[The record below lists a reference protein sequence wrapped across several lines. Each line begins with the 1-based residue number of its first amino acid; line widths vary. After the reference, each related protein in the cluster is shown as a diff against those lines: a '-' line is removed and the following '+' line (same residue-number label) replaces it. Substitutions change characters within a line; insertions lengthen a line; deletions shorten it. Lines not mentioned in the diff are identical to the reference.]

1 MDLFDFAL
9 YLALNKGGGGG
20 GAPID
25 DNTISPSKTWSSQ
38 KIDNTKANKAPHNY
52 AFDGVDLSTIFADAD
67 ELYAAY
73 SQEDYGKIH
82 IGDYWPVT
90 LNGTF
95 RDYGMMTCQQGQTYY
110 SDTELTTAAGTA
122 DADYDATPV
131 GDANIPGCHKPY
143 CEVTINK
150 VKYYC
155 AYDECLEYREKTQS
169 QESINTGGTATAVRT
184 VSRMVCRIC
193 CLVRVMDC
201 QRR

>member
-82 IGDYWPVT
+82 IGDYWR
-90 LNGTF
+90 NAQRNF
-95 RDYGMMTCQQGQTYY
+95 QGLWH
-110 SDTELTTAAGTA
+110 DDVPAGT
-122 DADYDATPV
+122 DVLQRYGVDY
-131 GDANIPGCHKPY
+131 C
-143 CEVTINK
+143 
-150 VKYYC
+150 
-155 AYDECLEYREKTQS
+155 
-169 QESINTGGTATAVRT
+169 GGNG
-184 VSRMVCRIC
+184 
-193 CLVRVMDC
+193 
-201 QRR
+201 